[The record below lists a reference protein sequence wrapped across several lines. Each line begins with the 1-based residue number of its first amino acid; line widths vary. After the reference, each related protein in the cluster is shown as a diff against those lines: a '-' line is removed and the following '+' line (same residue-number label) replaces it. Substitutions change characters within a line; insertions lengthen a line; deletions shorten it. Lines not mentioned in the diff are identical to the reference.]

1 MTPWELGCSFDCK
14 VPLFC
19 PLHPCIPLFAHPT
32 SLSLSPRFIPVQFPF
47 GSPGSPPHSPRQP
60 MVSEDSSAPSRR
72 ASISIGGRPV
82 ASEAPSRRSTASL
95 GGMQPQLQAGG
106 ADAPQAPPHRVSA
119 SGSGAGVPDVRW
131 WGSAGSSES
140 SAPPQSGQQYGGSG
154 IPAPK
159 PASSSGGDSGGR
171 VAAMAARLEE
181 QLRGSSSSRPSYAD
195 SARAAAAAVRDAG
208 KPSAK
213 PASFSGTPS
222 RIPAASPS
230 LTSSSSVPMVRGPV
244 WALCCDL
251 IADHC
256 CRRLPVM

>member
-1 MTPWELGCSFDCK
+1 M
-14 VPLFC
+14 
-19 PLHPCIPLFAHPT
+19 
-32 SLSLSPRFIPVQFPF
+32 QFPF

-72 ASISIGGRPV
+72 ASVSIGGRPTV

-95 GGMQPQLQAGG
+95 GGMQPGQAGG
-106 ADAPQAPPHRVSA
+106 ADAPLAPPHRLSA
-119 SGSGAGVPDVRW
+119 SGSGTGVPDVRW

-140 SAPPQSGQQYGGSG
+140 AGQQHGQQYSGGG
-154 IPAPK
+154 GNPAPK
-159 PASSSGGDSGGR
+159 PTSSSSGGDSGGR

-181 QLRGSSSSRPSYAD
+181 QLRGSSSSRLSYAD